1 MWRSQKACFFFSG
14 PAKKNCSQ
22 AESTTSSSTQ
32 AEGFED
38 DSYATLQAEQRKRE
52 VQWKSQRAAKKSKS
66 EEPAVRQTL
75 GIPSESRP
83 SEVICTVIENAAD
96 QSDQTKQLK
105 KQLEAKSQECS
116 NWKRQLE
123 ISRKSREDDAEALRK
138 QTQVNEDI
146 IKVSV

>member
-1 MWRSQKACFFFSG
+1 M
-14 PAKKNCSQ
+14 
-22 AESTTSSSTQ
+22 STASSSTQ

-38 DSYATLQAEQRKRE
+38 DPYATLQAKERKRE

-66 EEPAVRQTL
+66 EEPAVRQTV

-83 SEVICTVIENAAD
+83 SEVICTVVENAAD
-96 QSDQTKQLK
+96 QSDQTDQLK

-116 NWKRQLE
+116 NLKRQLE